1 MICRVVRECRF
12 SSYTLKKTRGNIYM
26 ILKHRTLFTIG
37 FSILSFFASLSNADA
52 QTPKTQNSA
61 QIAYKTAKIDGLDI
75 FYREA
80 GDRSKP
86 TILLLHGFPTSSFM
100 FRNLIPQL
108 AKDFYVIAPDYP
120 GFGQSSA
127 PDTKQFDY
135 TFDNIANVIDKL
147 TQVKG
152 LAKYAIYVQD
162 YGSPVG
168 FRLAVKNPEKITA
181 IIDQNGNAYLDGLSE
196 AAAPLKTYG
205 ETRDPKVGEALL
217 GFLKPETTKFQYVHG
232 ASNVERISPD
242 TWTHDQALLDRAGN
256 AEIQLA
262 LFADYSS
269 NVRAYPIW
277 QEYLK
282 KNQPPTLVV
291 WGKNDPFFT
300 LKNIDGFRRDLKN
313 PEIHLLE
320 GGHFALEEYTDEI
333 ASYIRGFFANRAI
346 K

>member
-1 MICRVVRECRF
+1 MMRKEF
-12 SSYTLKKTRGNIYM
+12 SQ
-26 ILKHRTLFTIG
+26 ILIVALLCGALNLF
-37 FSILSFFASLSNADA
+37 SD
-52 QTPKTQNSA
+52 
-61 QIAYKTAKIDGLDI
+61 TAKASSSAKSSHRSTSVTYNTVKVDGLDI

-80 GDRSKP
+80 GDPEKP

-108 AKDFYVIAPDYP
+108 ANDFHLVAPDYP

-127 PDTKQFDY
+127 PSANEFTY
-135 TFDNIANVIDKL
+135 TFDNLATVIDHF
-147 TQVKG
+147 TTTIG
-152 LAKYAIYVQD
+152 LKKYSLYVQD

-168 FRLAVKNPEKITA
+168 FRLALKNPEKVQAFIV
-181 IIDQNGNAYLDGLSE
+181 QNGNAYEEGLSP

-205 ETRDPKVGEALL
+205 KTHDPKIAEALR
-217 GFLKPETTKFQYVHG
+217 GFLKAETTKYQYVEG
-232 ASNVERISPD
+232 ARDLKRISPD
-242 TWTHDQALLDRAGN
+242 TWTHDQALLDRPGN

-269 NVRAYPIW
+269 NIKAYPAWRAYL
-277 QEYLK
+277 Q
-282 KNQPPTLVV
+282 KNQPPTLLV

-300 LKNIDGFRRDLKN
+300 VKNIDGFQRDLKTV
-313 PEIHLLE
+313 EVHLLD

-333 ASYIRGFFANRAI
+333 AAHIRNFFAKQKI